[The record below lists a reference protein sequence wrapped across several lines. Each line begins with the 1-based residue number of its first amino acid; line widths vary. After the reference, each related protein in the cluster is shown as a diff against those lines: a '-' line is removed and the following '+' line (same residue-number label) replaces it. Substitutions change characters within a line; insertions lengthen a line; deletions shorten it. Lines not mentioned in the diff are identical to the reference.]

1 MKKISKRF
9 LTLAITCVMAMAMAV
24 PAFADWTIE
33 VDDNSNR
40 YINVYGKYGSSLNMR
55 YLTLYKTSAPKSEQ
69 CFHLYRSSGFGDNFV
84 LCASTN
90 SQYAMN
96 RNSNNGRAWLWS
108 LSNNGYGDSRLKTP
122 QSDSS
127 TLLVSYRY
135 GTIGVSG
142 SNVIFGASG
151 ASWFASGTPEFPL
164 STTNVDINPY
174 L

>member
-1 MKKISKRF
+1 MKKNQQTFSHP
-9 LTLAITCVMAMAMAV
+9 C
-24 PAFADWTIE
+24 
-33 VDDNSNR
+33 N
-40 YINVYGKYGSSLNMR
+40 
-55 YLTLYKTSAPKSEQ
+55 
-69 CFHLYRSSGFGDNFV
+69 HLCY
-84 LCASTN
+84 
-90 SQYAMN
+90 
-96 RNSNNGRAWLWS
+96 
-108 LSNNGYGDSRLKTP
+108 GYGDSRLKTP